1 MLTEDEL
8 PAEASLLNAL
18 SDSLG
23 QHTMEDVPQTLKLE
37 AAHYF
42 GSLEK
47 AIAVLKKQGDRLPG
61 WNKRKV
67 MTGPFPDAPIETEP
81 GLRYSPTSAHGSGKC
96 RRSPFW

>member
-37 AAHYF
+37 AGALF
-42 GSLEK
+42 RES
-47 AIAVLKKQGDRLPG
+47 
-61 WNKRKV
+61 
-67 MTGPFPDAPIETEP
+67 
-81 GLRYSPTSAHGSGKC
+81 
-96 RRSPFW
+96 